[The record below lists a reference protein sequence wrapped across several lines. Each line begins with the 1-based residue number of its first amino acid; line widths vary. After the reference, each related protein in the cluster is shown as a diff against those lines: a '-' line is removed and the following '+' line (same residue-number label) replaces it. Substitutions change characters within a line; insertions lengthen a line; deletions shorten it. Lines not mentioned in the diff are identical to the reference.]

1 MGLKVSY
8 LFDTNILIYY
18 FNGDLSPEVKEIVT
32 ALMKQ
37 DFSLSIISKME
48 FLGFNQFTLE
58 DKQQANIFLSFSKI
72 LALEEVVVEQVIQI
86 KQTKKIKLPD
96 AIIAATA
103 LHYDMELVTRN
114 TKDFSDIDITVR
126 NPFSL

>member
-114 TKDFSDIDITVR
+114 TKDLVILI
-126 NPFSL
+126 